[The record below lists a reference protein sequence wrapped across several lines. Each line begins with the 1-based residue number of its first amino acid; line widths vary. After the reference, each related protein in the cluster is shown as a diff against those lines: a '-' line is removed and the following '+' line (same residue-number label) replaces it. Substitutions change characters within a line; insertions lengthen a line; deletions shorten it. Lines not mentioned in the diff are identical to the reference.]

1 MVKRGLPK
9 KYAKM
14 GFKKGWAAYKRSKG
28 ATSRAKPK
36 TRTITKYKRR
46 TMAKRKP
53 VRRRTRKSTS
63 FMGVNLSKVG
73 AAMIYGALRS
83 KSSNYLAPYTSKIPL
98 GNVSDEVGMFGAAY
112 LAKKFLF
119 KKAGIMRDAL
129 TIGQGIEMA
138 RVGEAIINGQVG
150 LNIGGASAPS
160 TSGNVF

>member
-1 MVKRGLPK
+1 
-9 KYAKM
+9 M
-14 GFKKGWAAYKRSKG
+14 GFKKGWAAYKRSKKS
-28 ATSRAKPK
+28 TSTA
-36 TRTITKYKRR
+36 RTPTKKNKYKRR
-46 TMAKRKP
+46 TMAKGKP
-53 VRRRTRKSTS
+53 VRRRRKSTS